1 LRFKKEG
8 LKLSNTII
16 DQFDED
22 GMMVMYSH
30 HAKRGRIALE
40 LFNIKDSSITQNTIK
55 NDNFDESQRIRL
67 LRRLQHNQL
76 LLIVDKAGES
86 ERYEAVFLI
95 MDI

>member
-1 LRFKKEG
+1 MPSE
-8 LKLSNTII
+8 
-16 DQFDED
+16 
-22 GMMVMYSH
+22 V
-30 HAKRGRIALE
+30 
-40 LFNIKDSSITQNTIK
+40 QNTIK